1 MRNYIR
7 KTTRVDNVTREN
19 VSKAIELV
27 RKQNWG
33 IVNAAKEFKMSER
46 TLSRYLSVKKEVDV
60 DKDSLPLSC
69 GYFSRKVIMLKQ
81 LF

>member
-46 TLSRYLSVKKEVDV
+46 IAFSI
-60 DKDSLPLSC
+60 PLC
-69 GYFSRKVIMLKQ
+69 QERG
-81 LF
+81 